1 MHDIG
6 LLNSEDKCIMPI
18 ANKDE
23 EKKKTHWLGLGVW
36 LRNRL
41 SIYLMNSIL

>member
-1 MHDIG
+1 MHHIG
-6 LLNSEDKCIMPI
+6 LLNSEDKCII

-23 EKKKTHWLGLGVW
+23 EKKKTHRLGLGLW

-41 SIYLMNSIL
+41 TIYLMNSIL

>member
-6 LLNSEDKCIMPI
+6 LLNSEDKWII

-23 EKKKTHWLGLGVW
+23 EKKKTH
-36 LRNRL
+36 
-41 SIYLMNSIL
+41 

>member
-6 LLNSEDKCIMPI
+6 LLNSEDKCII

-23 EKKKTHWLGLGVW
+23 EKKKTH
-36 LRNRL
+36 
-41 SIYLMNSIL
+41 